1 MRSRF
6 SIETHRTPTGDG
18 NIPTISL
25 LSFVTTIETHRTPA
39 VDGNF
44 DKKEKQRGTGM
55 IEKNTI
61 KFIENAL
68 KKGKKLQLE
77 YNKKTGE
84 LKILELI
91 PHIIF
96 KENVK
101 E

>member
-1 MRSRF
+1 MFFFSAANPVEKHCKESNPGC
-6 SIETHRTPTGDG
+6 SIETY
-18 NIPTISL
+18 
-25 LSFVTTIETHRTPA
+25 RTPA
-39 VDGNF
+39 GDGNF
-44 DKKEKQRGTGM
+44 DKKEKQRGTSM

-61 KFIENAL
+61 RFIENAL

>member
-1 MRSRF
+1 
-6 SIETHRTPTGDG
+6 
-18 NIPTISL
+18 
-25 LSFVTTIETHRTPA
+25 
-39 VDGNF
+39 
-44 DKKEKQRGTGM
+44 M

-61 KFIENAL
+61 RFIENAL

>member
-1 MRSRF
+1 
-6 SIETHRTPTGDG
+6 
-18 NIPTISL
+18 
-25 LSFVTTIETHRTPA
+25 
-39 VDGNF
+39 
-44 DKKEKQRGTGM
+44 M

-68 KKGKKLQLE
+68 KKVKNYSL
-77 YNKKTGE
+77 NTTKTGE